1 MNAIMWDGD
10 GLSQKCAK
18 QVVAV
23 SSDTLTGKGYVIKGS
38 GYPKGKQGTKGWFR
52 GITFQ
57 KAIDQE
63 RPDIA
68 VITANA
74 HISQLQDFKAMLAEV
89 AATYKTMVKKRPF
102 TLVWKTNQPGG
113 CAPEPVKS
121 LNAMHTDPM
130 YSKTLRMYNWAQFL
144 HRDRYAKKFW
154 SEQKGIPKVHILD
167 LQPLYLRPDAHT
179 NSRTLPQ
186 CPSCHGWDCLH
197 FCVPGPLSLVPRL
210 LSLLMPDLGIE
221 EVVKESDLKTNGLI
235 FPPYHQKADGEGGG

>member
-1 MNAIMWDGD
+1 MFNPSMFCEQLGQRKLVFIGDSTMQQTATTVMNAIMWDGD

-89 AATYKTMVKKRPF
+89 AA
-102 TLVWKTNQPGG
+102 
-113 CAPEPVKS
+113 
-121 LNAMHTDPM
+121 
-130 YSKTLRMYNWAQFL
+130 
-144 HRDRYAKKFW
+144 
-154 SEQKGIPKVHILD
+154 
-167 LQPLYLRPDAHT
+167 
-179 NSRTLPQ
+179 
-186 CPSCHGWDCLH
+186 
-197 FCVPGPLSLVPRL
+197 
-210 LSLLMPDLGIE
+210 
-221 EVVKESDLKTNGLI
+221 
-235 FPPYHQKADGEGGG
+235 